1 MFNVNGAVYAMSRKQ
16 DISCTISIETNNRK
30 VNALQLKKGNTPK
43 KPAFTTLS
51 DILFQQHYL

>member
-1 MFNVNGAVYAMSRKQ
+1 MSRKQ